1 MGDAMAKLDTRSGHL
16 HADETQ
22 LATNLKQTPN
32 RGLSDPEAK
41 ILLLISAGRQTA
53 DIAAAVGTDQVA
65 VKEHVKSI
73 LRKAIGSRNQTNRS
87 KGIDL
92 HPSEF
97 LSEMVSPFI
106 A

>member
-1 MGDAMAKLDTRSGHL
+1 MAKLDTRIGHL

-22 LATNLKQTPN
+22 LATNRIQTQSQ
-32 RGLSDPEAK
+32 GLSNPEAT
-41 ILLLISAGRQTA
+41 ILLLLAAGRQTG
-53 DIAAAVGTDQVA
+53 DIAAAVGTDQAA

-73 LRKAIGSRNQTNRS
+73 LRKAMGPRQTSRS

-92 HPSEF
+92 RPSAF
-97 LSEMVSPFI
+97 PSEMVSPFI